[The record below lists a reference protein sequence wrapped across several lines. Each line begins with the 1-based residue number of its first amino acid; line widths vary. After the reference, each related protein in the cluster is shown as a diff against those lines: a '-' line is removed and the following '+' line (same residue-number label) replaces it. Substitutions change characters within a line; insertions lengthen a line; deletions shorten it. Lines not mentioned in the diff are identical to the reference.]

1 MDLLKEYELK
11 GKDKKSYSIIGACM
25 EVHKIL
31 GAGFIEKVYQ
41 DALEVEFKRRGI
53 PYDREKTFKI
63 TYKGIELQHVYQSDF
78 VCYDEYI
85 VELKA
90 VKELDDIFRAQ
101 VINYMYA
108 SGLKHSLLINFGET
122 SLRYE
127 RYIN

>member
-1 MDLLKEYELK
+1 MHGSSQDTWCWIYR
-11 GKDKKSYSIIGACM
+11 KSISRCF
-25 EVHKIL
+25 E
-31 GAGFIEKVYQ
+31 
-41 DALEVEFKRRGI
+41 RRNI
-53 PYDREKTFKI
+53 PYEREKIFKI
-63 TYKGIELQHVYQSDF
+63 TYKGVELQHVFQSDF

-101 VINYMYA
+101 VINYLHA

-122 SLRYE
+122 SLKYE

>member
-1 MDLLKEYELK
+1 MDLLKEYGLK
-11 GKDKKSYSIIGACM
+11 ERDKKSYAIIGACM
-25 EVHKIL
+25 EVHRIL
-31 GAGFIEKVYQ
+31 GAGFFEKIYQ

-53 PYDREKTFKI
+53 PYEREKTFRI
-63 TYKGIELQHVYQSDF
+63 FYKGVELQHVFQSDF

-90 VKELDDIFRAQ
+90 VKELEDIFRAQ
-101 VINYMYA
+101 VINYMHA

>member
-1 MDLLKEYELK
+1 MDLLKEYGLT
-11 GKDKKSYSIIGACM
+11 GRDKRSYAIIGACM
-25 EVHKIL
+25 EVHNIL
-31 GAGFIEKVYQ
+31 GVGFVEKVYQ
-41 DALEVEFKRRGI
+41 DALEIEFKRRNI
-53 PYDREKTFKI
+53 PYEREKIFKI
-63 TYKGIELQHVYQSDF
+63 MYKGEELQHVFQSDF

-90 VKELDDIFRAQ
+90 VKELDNIFRSQ
-101 VINYMYA
+101 VINYMHA

>member
-1 MDLLKEYELK
+1 MDLLKEFGLK
-11 GKDKKSYSIIGACM
+11 ERDKKSYAIIGACM

-31 GAGFIEKVYQ
+31 GAGFLEKVYQ
-41 DALEVEFKRRGI
+41 DALEVEFKRRNI
-53 PYDREKTFKI
+53 PYEREKIFKI
-63 TYKGIELQHVYQSDF
+63 TYKGVELRHVFQSDF

-85 VELKA
+85 VELKD

-101 VINYMYA
+101 VINYLHA

-122 SLRYE
+122 SLKYE

>member
-1 MDLLKEYELK
+1 
-11 GKDKKSYSIIGACM
+11 M
-25 EVHKIL
+25 EVHRTL
-31 GAGFIEKVYQ
+31 GAGFLEMVYQ
-41 DALEVEFKRRGI
+41 DALEVEFKRRDI
-53 PYDREKTFKI
+53 PYEREKAFRI
-63 TYKGIELQHVYQSDF
+63 IYKGVELQHVFQSDF

-101 VINYMYA
+101 VINYMHA
-108 SGLKHSLLINFGET
+108 SGLRHSLLINFGET

>member
-53 PYDREKTFKI
+53 PYEREKTFKI

-101 VINYMYA
+101 LINYMYA